1 MNYNLDK
8 EEVKNTIRGFYK
20 NLLNRD
26 ADSMGLNSYLTRVV
40 NNSLTLDQVYEEI
53 KNSPEAKTISSPV
66 IAYTDIRIK
75 GKTLSQGYRDCE
87 QRYDEIAKFCK
98 KYNRPISVLDLG
110 AAEGYFTIRLAEE
123 FDGVFVAVECDPS
136 RKLLDLCEKNSN
148 DKVLLLQK
156 KMNLDDLQLL
166 KEVQYFDI
174 VIAQNIIHHFDEPF
188 QNVLDTIVSMC
199 SYCFF
204 EHPNS
209 MEGKTTKNH
218 ERIKTEILDV
228 HKFDAKLLKQTE
240 SGLED
245 KIMSQEIKRNLWV
258 LTNNKEK
265 TIDRGWRNS
274 LRYEKQFGK
283 GKQIRIIPNF
293 DNIELEYGHRQER
306 RAWISGIDLRTFL
319 ENEGVYPTRDQII
332 NLIDNLAIKNPI
344 DLGPHNLIL
353 TGSELYAIDQKEKR
367 DNVDSKDKLKK
378 YLIEDGLL

>member
-53 KNSPEAKTISSPV
+53 KNSPEAKTISYPV

-228 HKFDAKLLKQTE
+228 HKFDAKLL
-240 SGLED
+240 
-245 KIMSQEIKRNLWV
+245 
-258 LTNNKEK
+258 
-265 TIDRGWRNS
+265 
-274 LRYEKQFGK
+274 
-283 GKQIRIIPNF
+283 
-293 DNIELEYGHRQER
+293 
-306 RAWISGIDLRTFL
+306 
-319 ENEGVYPTRDQII
+319 
-332 NLIDNLAIKNPI
+332 
-344 DLGPHNLIL
+344 
-353 TGSELYAIDQKEKR
+353 
-367 DNVDSKDKLKK
+367 
-378 YLIEDGLL
+378 